1 MNLDFYISEMS
12 VSNLHGGGLTIQR
25 VLGEDLSQ
33 FKFFVHV
40 SRFATDYPVIDRYRQ
55 NSLDLPVWA
64 ELDSSRRLIGSRPAK
79 FIENCWTAQRW
90 HGRRSAAAIAARHSR
105 INRPLKGLVCP
116 QGVASLH
123 TIDYLTRRHAAE
135 YVTWIM
141 DDHLIRWESGDW
153 HYPNSEVESLYARH
167 LRNAKGVF
175 VISPAMGEFYQ
186 NHFGVKSVVLFGP
199 ADIASPQGHPNP
211 VGKRSLRLGY
221 FGSVGL
227 WQQDALE
234 MLAGKLT
241 DLDAT
246 LDIYTFLKTVPG
258 NLSQKGVSLAGGLP
272 AAKVVETMRTYDA
285 VILPISFRSEMR
297 HMTDFNIATKMSEC
311 LASGTA
317 TLVVGPKDAAMTRYL
332 QTAGAAC
339 IITEGSPSEWQRVGE
354 QLRDSLCR
362 AQILNA
368 AQKLLEQNL
377 STQVMRNRWRTELD
391 NFLKSNR

>member
-1 MNLDFYISEMS
+1 
-12 VSNLHGGGLTIQR
+12 
-25 VLGEDLSQ
+25 
-33 FKFFVHV
+33 
-40 SRFATDYPVIDRYRQ
+40 
-55 NSLDLPVWA
+55 
-64 ELDSSRRLIGSRPAK
+64 
-79 FIENCWTAQRW
+79 
-90 HGRRSAAAIAARHSR
+90 
-105 INRPLKGLVCP
+105 
-116 QGVASLH
+116 
-123 TIDYLTRRHAAE
+123 
-135 YVTWIM
+135 
-141 DDHLIRWESGDW
+141 
-153 HYPNSEVESLYARH
+153 
-167 LRNAKGVF
+167 
-175 VISPAMGEFYQ
+175 
-186 NHFGVKSVVLFGP
+186 
-199 ADIASPQGHPNP
+199 
-211 VGKRSLRLGY
+211 
-221 FGSVGL
+221 
-227 WQQDALE
+227 